1 VAVATRIRIVLCP
14 PGEAPLS
21 VRLAWVGLEL
31 SLASGRTSRQ
41 LAMTSGVVSAP
52 RGLWRRLAALFL
64 GDYGVQTG
72 YMVTARDAV
81 NVLQTKDPAAAAWW
95 REHCGLL
102 DGKRPFLFP
111 RRPARSGPRSYLSAV
126 RSAAGPPLTAMRTP
140 VSFSVVPSRLNTW
153 MSFSTMLPTKTRLP
167 SGENA
172 APCDQ

>member
-1 VAVATRIRIVLCP
+1 VAVATRIRIVSCP

-81 NVLQTKDPAAAAWW
+81 NVLQTKNPAAAAWW
-95 REHCGLL
+95 REHCGHLL
-102 DGKRPFLFP
+102 DGKRQFLFP
-111 RRPARSGPRSYLSAV
+111 TASCQERP
-126 RSAAGPPLTAMRTP
+126 
-140 VSFSVVPSRLNTW
+140 
-153 MSFSTMLPTKTRLP
+153 
-167 SGENA
+167 
-172 APCDQ
+172 